1 MIMCTVVLF
10 TNVGG
15 DENKKKSDAQN
26 SVELYEKI
34 VGFKWKEH
42 YKEFLVLAAKNI
54 KNKELNDNKMD
65 SLAIHVIKKHE
76 KLVVNEIV
84 NKINENLTPQDK
96 EKILKFVNDPIY
108 LKYRKLLDELNSV
121 NKLVQDSI
129 GMEFMGKALGKIK

>member
-1 MIMCTVVLF
+1 
-10 TNVGG
+10 
-15 DENKKKSDAQN
+15 
-26 SVELYEKI
+26 
-34 VGFKWKEH
+34 
-42 YKEFLVLAAKNI
+42 
-54 KNKELNDNKMD
+54 MD